1 MKFIGSTLNKNEI
14 EITPSEGKDAVSLA
28 LKNVKLTASY
38 DDGSSKE
45 YKIRWDAGEVEA
57 LANEKNGR
65 LQLHGQV
72 VFPEYDKVLVEERA
86 DPYILL
92 AEDGW
97 YYFTASYPV
106 RGTKENKE
114 GIGYDRIV
122 LRRAK
127 TIQGLKE
134 AEEVTIWHQKDSKRL
149 HRYIWAPEL
158 HKIGD
163 SYYILF
169 TGSVDPENVWSIRPH
184 MLKCVGKNLMD
195 PKSWYAE
202 DESNLYR
209 LIEREDLKGEGR
221 TFVPFSDFS
230 LDMTCFENKG
240 RWYLIWAQ
248 KGEDQLSDL
257 FLAEINPRKP
267 WEIISKPMLLT
278 NPEYDWE
285 MRGGVKVDEGP
296 SVLKHGDKL
305 FVAFSAS
312 ATDYTYCI
320 GMLMADCNADLLDKK
335 NWKKFDHPFLR
346 SEDFLD
352 QCGPG
357 HNSFTKDEN
366 GNDVLVYHARP
377 FACSNA
383 QDAEGHYGECEYV
396 EPGKNPLSDPCRH
409 ARAKAILFDEKG
421 IPVLHMTPEEELPES
436 ARKVELWVTIQ

>member
-1 MKFIGSTLNKNEI
+1 MKFIGTTLNKNEI
-14 EITPSEGKDAVSLA
+14 EITPSEEKDAVGLA
-28 LKNVKLTASY
+28 LKNVKLIASY

-57 LANEKNGR
+57 LADVKNGR
-65 LQLHGQV
+65 VQLHGQV

-86 DPYILL
+86 DPYVLL

-106 RGTKENKE
+106 RGTEENKA

-134 AEEVTIWHQKDSKRL
+134 AEEVTIWHQKDSKKL
-149 HRYIWAPEL
+149 NRYIWAPEL

-184 MLKCVGKNLMD
+184 MLKCVGEDLMD
-195 PKSWYAE
+195 PKNWYVK

-209 LIEREDLKGEGR
+209 LTEMEELKGEER

-230 LDMTCFENKG
+230 LDMTCFENNG

-257 FLAEINPRKP
+257 FLAEIDSKNP

-285 MRGGVKVDEGP
+285 MRGGEGEVP
-296 SVLKHGDKL
+296 
-305 FVAFSAS
+305 A
-312 ATDYTYCI
+312 
-320 GMLMADCNADLLDKK
+320 LL
-335 NWKKFDHPFLR
+335 
-346 SEDFLD
+346 
-352 QCGPG
+352 GG
-357 HNSFTKDEN
+357 
-366 GNDVLVYHARP
+366 
-377 FACSNA
+377 
-383 QDAEGHYGECEYV
+383 
-396 EPGKNPLSDPCRH
+396 
-409 ARAKAILFDEKG
+409 
-421 IPVLHMTPEEELPES
+421 
-436 ARKVELWVTIQ
+436 